1 MTEPAF
7 QPNWA
12 SPPGETI
19 LSILRARDISV
30 YKFSELVG
38 LPEQEALRLLSG
50 KYPIDSNLAKR
61 ISAKFGSTPRFWTE
75 RERRYQSN
83 LKTLALRRPELEQW
97 FRAFP
102 VAKMREMGWISK
114 FTSPAEAP
122 FELLDFFAVSTVE
135 QWKDE
140 HANRLERIKFRTSS
154 TFENSTT
161 ATTAW
166 LRRGELVAEE
176 MSCKSWN
183 PEGFRKSLSGLKS
196 LSMERS
202 PRAFV
207 PRLQTECAKYGVAVV
222 VERCP
227 SGCAASGATLRLESG
242 RGLLLLSA
250 RFLSDDHFWFSFFHE
265 AAHLILHGVE
275 LRIEGEGL
283 SGTSTQE
290 TEANQFAQRILLEPH
305 GESALKALPINK
317 FAIAR
322 FARRCGVSPGIIVG
336 QLQNKKR
343 LSPGRFNAFK
353 TRYKVADF
361 TRGSAQV

>member
-1 MTEPAF
+1 MTEAAF

-19 LSILRARDISV
+19 LSILRARDIPV
-30 YKFSELVG
+30 YRFSELIG
-38 LPEQEALRLLSG
+38 LTEPDALRLLSG
-50 KYPIDSNLAKR
+50 KYPIDSNLARR
-61 ISAKFGSTPRFWTE
+61 ISERLGSTPRFWTE
-75 RERRYQSN
+75 RERRYQS
-83 LKTLALRRPELEQW
+83 TLRTIALRRPELEQW
-97 FRAFP
+97 FRSFP
-102 VAKMREMGWISK
+102 IARMREMGWISK
-114 FTSPAEAP
+114 FTNHAEAP

-140 HANRLERIKFRTSS
+140 HVSRLERIKFRTSS
-154 TFENSTT
+154 TFENGTS

-166 LRRGELVAEE
+166 LRRGELVAQE
-176 MSCKSWN
+176 MPCRNWN
-183 PEGFRKSLSGLKS
+183 AEGFRKSLPKLKS
-196 LSMERS
+196 LSMEPT
-202 PRAFV
+202 PRAFL

-242 RGLLLLSA
+242 RGVLLLSA

-265 AAHLILHGVE
+265 AAHLILHGAE
-275 LRIEGEGL
+275 LRIEGEGNPE
-283 SGTSTQE
+283 TTAQE
-290 TEANQFAQRILLEPH
+290 EEANQFAEKIILEPL
-305 GESALKALPINK
+305 GETALKGLAINR

-353 TRYKVADF
+353 TRYKTVDF
-361 TRGSAQV
+361 THGIARA

>member
-19 LSILRARDISV
+19 LSILRARDIPV
-30 YKFSELVG
+30 YRFSELVG
-38 LPEQEALRLLSG
+38 LAEHEALRLLSG
-50 KYPIDSNLAKR
+50 KYPIDSDLAKR
-61 ISAKFGSTPRFWTE
+61 ISAKLGSTPRFWTE
-75 RERRYQSN
+75 RERRYQSS

-97 FRAFP
+97 FRSFP
-102 VAKMREMGWISK
+102 IAKMREMGWISK
-114 FTSPAEAP
+114 FANHTEAP
-122 FELLDFFAVSTVE
+122 FELLDFFAVSTVA

-140 HANRLERIKFRTSS
+140 HVSRLERIKFRTSS
-154 TFENSTT
+154 TFENGTT

-166 LRRGELVAEE
+166 LRRGELVAQEV
-176 MSCKSWN
+176 SSKNWN
-183 PEGFRKSLSGLKS
+183 PEGFRKCLRGLKS
-196 LSMERS
+196 LSMEPS
-202 PRAFV
+202 PRAFL

-265 AAHLILHGVE
+265 AAHLILHGAE

-290 TEANQFAQRILLEPH
+290 AEANQFAQKIILEPH
-305 GESALKALPINK
+305 GESELKALPINK

-322 FARRCGVSPGIIVG
+322 FARRCGVSPGMIVG

-343 LSPGRFNAFK
+343 LSSGRFNAFK
-353 TRYKVADF
+353 TRYKAADF
-361 TRGSAQV
+361 IRGSAQA